1 MLVNPYSPESTF
13 KNFPDLDSSLKIYY
27 DRIFDTVLDITISPR
42 YMFESGLKI
51 AFRDTFYYIDRLYDN
66 KPNTVIDVGCGECV
80 WKNWFPNII
89 GFDPETNEFSLQDF
103 VDYFDEDFS
112 IGHTKNY
119 DCGLALNSLHF
130 ISWTNIANQLDL
142 AMNIVKDKFLF
153 TFNFDIISDKPQTG
167 VFEQINEFRK
177 IIDSLE
183 YDVIL
188 FDVPILR
195 GVDMNIMYRHLAIN
209 GTVRFI
215 LQHRK

>member
-1 MLVNPYSPESTF
+1 MLINPYSPETIF
-13 KNFPDLDSSLKIYY
+13 KNFPELDDSLKSYY
-27 DRIFDTVLDITISPR
+27 DRIFHTVVDLPISPR
-42 YMFESGLKI
+42 YIFEKKI
-51 AFRDTFYYIDRLYDN
+51 AFRDTFYYIDRCYDN
-66 KPNTVIDVGCGECV
+66 KPNTVIDVGCGKCV

-89 GFDPETNEFSLQDF
+89 GFDPLTSEFSLQDF
-103 VDYFDEDFS
+103 VDFFDKDFS
-112 IGHTKNY
+112 IGHTRNY

-130 ISWTNIANQLDL
+130 ISWNNIADQLDL
-142 AMNIVKDKFLF
+142 AMNTVRDKFLF
-153 TFNFDIISDKPQTG
+153 TFNFDMLSDKPQTD

-195 GVDMNIMYRHLAIN
+195 GVDNNVMSRHLYIN

-215 LQHRK
+215 LQHRN

>member
-1 MLVNPYSPESTF
+1 MLINPYSPESTF
-13 KNFPDLDSSLKIYY
+13 KNFPKLDDSLNSYY
-27 DRIFDTVLDITISPR
+27 DRIFHTVIDFPLTPR
-42 YMFESGLKI
+42 YIFETGLKI
-51 AFRDTFYYIDRLYDN
+51 SFRDTFYYIDRLYDN
-66 KPNTVIDVGCGECV
+66 NPNTVIDVGCGECV

-89 GFDPETNEFSLQDF
+89 GFDPNTNEFSSQDF
-103 VDYFDEDFS
+103 VDFFDKDFS

-130 ISWTNIANQLDL
+130 ISWNDIANQIDL

-153 TFNFDIISDKPQTG
+153 TFNFNILSDKPQTT
-167 VFEQINEFRK
+167 VFEQIKEFRK

-195 GVDMNIMYRHLAIN
+195 GVDMNIMLRHLHIN

-215 LQHRK
+215 LKHQN